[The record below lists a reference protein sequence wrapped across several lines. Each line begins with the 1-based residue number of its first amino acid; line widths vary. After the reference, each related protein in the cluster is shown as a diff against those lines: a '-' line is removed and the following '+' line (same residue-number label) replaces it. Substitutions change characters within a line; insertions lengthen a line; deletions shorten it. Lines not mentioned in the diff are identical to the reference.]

1 MFNLEFTVLT
11 RIAYSLSKKEFIQ
24 MLLFKSG
31 KREVTQWKS
40 EGGLEKVFTVYVQR
54 FFLIQASN

>member
-11 RIAYSLSKKEFIQ
+11 RIAYSLSKKEFNQ

-31 KREVTQWKS
+31 KREVQQWKS
-40 EGGLEKVFTVYVQR
+40 EGGLETVFMFR
-54 FFLIQASN
+54 GPDIRRNFF